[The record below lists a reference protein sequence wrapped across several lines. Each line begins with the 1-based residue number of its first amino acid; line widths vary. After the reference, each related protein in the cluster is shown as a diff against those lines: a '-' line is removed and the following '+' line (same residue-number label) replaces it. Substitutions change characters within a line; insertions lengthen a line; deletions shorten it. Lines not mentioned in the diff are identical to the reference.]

1 MIGRV
6 SMNFHSIHVDFSGI
20 DFPVLS
26 ELALS
31 LQTMLELYPDMEA
44 SIVAIGNSAF
54 LLRYFSRMQ
63 EGKKSTWRKI
73 KEIQESIQSSRTDMK
88 NPMTIYHWREGKKVK
103 HCCCLGAC
111 LSSCTKEELVSLIA
125 QIRKHNPVLETD
137 TVSSIFYHEFAH
149 MLDAT
154 FDISRDSEIFRI
166 LRQIGHDSE
175 EIYYVGRELFTD
187 SFAEYYASEHPSQES
202 TDLVSYV
209 NRKYLENRSKEK
221 QSGKRLIKT
230 IQPK

>member
-1 MIGRV
+1 M
-6 SMNFHSIHVDFSGI
+6 
-20 DFPVLS
+20 
-26 ELALS
+26 
-31 LQTMLELYPDMEA
+31 
-44 SIVAIGNSAF
+44 
-54 LLRYFSRMQ
+54 
-63 EGKKSTWRKI
+63 
-73 KEIQESIQSSRTDMK
+73 
-88 NPMTIYHWREGKKVK
+88 
-103 HCCCLGAC
+103 
-111 LSSCTKEELVSLIA
+111 VSLIA
-125 QIRKHNPVLETD
+125 QIRKHNLVLETD
-137 TVSSIFYHEFAH
+137 TVSSIIYHEFAH

-175 EIYYVGRELFTD
+175 EIYYVGRELFAD

-221 QSGKRLIKT
+221 QRGKRLIKT